1 MLLVKIFCEID
12 DFSKQFHEQFK
23 KNFLT
28 DGKELRNRSFIMT
41 SSEIM
46 TIAIYFH
53 FSGYKTFKDYYEKS
67 VLIHLNSE
75 FPNLVSYNRFL
86 ELRKNITIPLAIFA
100 QLQAQLAECTGV
112 SFIDSFSL
120 KVSHQRRIYS
130 HKVFKGIAQ
139 RGKTSVGWFYGFKL
153 HVVINHFGEIISFY
167 ITPGNV
173 SDNNEKVLN
182 KLTQKLFGKLY
193 GDKGYILRAE
203 IFEKLYLKGVHLVT
217 KLRKNMKNKLILLED
232 KIGLKKRGVIESVGA
247 ILKEDLSL
255 EHSRHRSVFGFMT
268 HVVSTL
274 VAYSFRDKKPQIA
287 TATTEIAKIC

>member
-1 MLLVKIFCEID
+1 MLLVKIFCETD
-12 DFSKQFHEQFK
+12 DFCKLFKKQFQK
-23 KNFLT
+23 TFLT
-28 DGKELRNRSFIMT
+28 DGKKLRNRPFIMNP
-41 SSEIM
+41 SEIM

-53 FSGYKTFKDYYEKS
+53 FSGYKTFKDYYEKH
-67 VLIHLNSE
+67 VLIHLKSE

-86 ELRKNITIPLAIFA
+86 ELRKNIALPLAIFA
-100 QLQAQLAECTGV
+100 QLQAQLATCTGA
-112 SFIDSFSL
+112 SFIDSFCL
-120 KVSHQRRIYS
+120 EVSHQRRIYS

-153 HVVINHFGEIISFY
+153 HIIINHVGEIISFY
-167 ITPGNV
+167 ITPGNI

-193 GDKGYILRAE
+193 GDKGYIVRPE
-203 IFEKLYLKGVHLVT
+203 VFEKLYLKGVHLIT
-217 KLRKNMKNKLILLED
+217 KLRKNMKNKLISLED

-268 HVVSTL
+268 HVISTL

-287 TATTEIAKIC
+287 TTATTIAKIC